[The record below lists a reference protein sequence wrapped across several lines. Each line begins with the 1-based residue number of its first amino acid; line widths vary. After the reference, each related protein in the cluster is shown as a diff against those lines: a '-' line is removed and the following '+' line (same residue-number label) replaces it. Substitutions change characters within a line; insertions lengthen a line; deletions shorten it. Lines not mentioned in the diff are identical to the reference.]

1 MSFQLSKR
9 SMDRMSGV
17 DKRLQ
22 QIAQYAITISRID
35 FGIPPDGGLRTAER
49 QAELFAKG
57 LSKCDGYNDESTH
70 QKGLALDFFPVVNG
84 VADYSDESLAIVACA
99 FLQAASHLGYKLKW
113 GGHFKSFKDMPHV
126 ELED

>member
-9 SMDRMSGV
+9 SIDRMAGV

-35 FGIPPDGGLRTAER
+35 FGIPADGGMRTTER

-57 LSKCDGYNDESTH
+57 LSKCDGHKKMSKH
-70 QKGLALDFFPVVNG
+70 QSGLALDFFPYVDG
-84 VADYSDESLAIVACA
+84 AADYSEESLALVACA

-113 GGHFKSFKDMPHV
+113 GGHFDGFRDMPHV
-126 ELED
+126 ELEE